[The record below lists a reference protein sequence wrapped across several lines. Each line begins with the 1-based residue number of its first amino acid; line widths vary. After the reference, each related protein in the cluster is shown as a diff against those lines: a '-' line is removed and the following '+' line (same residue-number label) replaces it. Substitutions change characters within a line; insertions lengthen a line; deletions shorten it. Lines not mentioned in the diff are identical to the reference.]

1 MADDVFDKLGKGLV
15 NTAEQLQEIYEKT
28 TIQTIDIT
36 AQNMKKNLIRGS
48 GSKSLNAH
56 IVEPKPVYIKGK
68 LYERTIDWDDQTI
81 VNEDKGTG
89 WGIYANVSRAPK
101 KRNYSLRPATY
112 HDLAYIINYG
122 RGAAFSQDKKKVVIY
137 AGNNFINKAVRN
149 NKNWRKKRDKLFKQE
164 VDLLGNK
171 LK

>member
-1 MADDVFDKLGKGLV
+1 MADDVFDRLGNELV

-28 TIQTIDIT
+28 TIQTIDDT
-36 AQNMKKNLIRGS
+36 AENMKKNLVRGS

-56 IVEPKPVYIKGK
+56 IVEPKPVYIKGQ
-68 LYERTIDWDDQTI
+68 LYERTVDWSDEI
-81 VNEDKGTG
+81 VDKKYGT
-89 WGIYANVSRAPK
+89 YADIPRLPK
-101 KRNYSLRPATY
+101 KRNFSLRPATW
-112 HDLAYIINYG
+112 HDLAYIINSG
-122 RGAAFSQDKKKVVIY
+122 RVAPFSQDNKKVVIY